1 MVRVKVPCLNPNKPL
16 NKFRGALVKQW
27 RVDLFT
33 TWFTSFLRPVLS
45 FAWLTL
51 RTIIIMGVA
60 LLVCAKSMQV
70 CQKWLLGV
78 RCILPLWQTMH
89 PVGLNEQISAI
100 GIPLTFLGN
109 NCDSDFFTFRKSILL
124 HWQQCMAW
132 VWRDNFLQIL
142 ILLWHFGP
150 KLRWYYN
157 CQAFA
162 Y

>member
-33 TWFTSFLRPVLS
+33 TWFTSFLMPVLS

-60 LLVCAKSMQV
+60 QLVCAKNMQV
-70 CQKWLLGV
+70 CQKWLKKLLGV

-89 PVGLNEQISAI
+89 TVGLNEQISAI

-109 NCDSDFFTFRKSILL
+109 NCDFFTFRKSILPL
-124 HWQQCMAW
+124 WQQCMAW
-132 VWRDNFLQIL
+132 VWTGKFVADSYDRF
-142 ILLWHFGP
+142 
-150 KLRWYYN
+150 
-157 CQAFA
+157 
-162 Y
+162 